1 MAFEDLF
8 RRKFTNP
15 LPMST
20 YDPAFGE
27 EELLGVQAVRPQ
39 IVGTTEI
46 PVGPTGLYGRA
57 LAAAGAREGARAAAS
72 GDLVARARGQRIRAS
87 QAAELRRVQQQAQA
101 ERAGR
106 LQQGRLRGN
115 IMAGIGGVAEEA
127 RGVVEDPLFK
137 KWVKGIREEK
147 QRKRDALDALVAP
160 QMQSMESLLSPEN
173 FGRAAF
179 QDRFGPAVA
188 FSPGEVPTPQD
199 RMLERFSL
207 GDFSLPSYDLGG
219 F

>member
-57 LAAAGAREGARAAAS
+57 LAAAGERQGARAAAS

-87 QAAELRRVQQQAQA
+87 QAAELRRVQEQAQA

-106 LQQGRLRGN
+106 LQQARLRGN

-137 KWVKGIREEK
+137 KWVKGQQEMANLPPLEIDLPRTK
-147 QRKRDALDALVAP
+147 LGLAYSGNV
-160 QMQSMESLLSPEN
+160 
-173 FGRAAF
+173 
-179 QDRFGPAVA
+179 
-188 FSPGEVPTPQD
+188 VPTTSTE

-207 GDFSLPSYDLGG
+207 GDFSLPSYDLGD